1 MPGNSITEALNGATV
16 IHGNTTPTE
25 PGKRDR
31 YRPDA
36 STRAV
41 HEEVLRSLATVVTT
55 ALSNAG
61 YFVYLADVYDR
72 DETTAIRYG
81 HGRRDRVRRDR
92 DDPPGPAQD
101 GDEPPPAHRRRAV
114 HRRAG
119 HGRVPVLV

>member
-61 YFVYLADVYDR
+61 HFVYLADVYDR
-72 DETTAIRYG
+72 DDTTAVKLG
-81 HGRRDRVRRDR
+81 HLVDATECAEIAMTHLGQLKTAMNHRLRTED
-92 DDPPGPAQD
+92 AQYIGEQD
-101 GDEPPPAHRRRAV
+101 TGESPF
-114 HRRAG
+114 
-119 HGRVPVLV
+119 